1 MSVVVLESSI
11 TAVVVGK
18 SSVERD
24 VAVVFAPLVLHETTV
39 EAIPPTLIC
48 TVYEQSLERV
58 ATGRMVELH
67 YAAIEET
74 IVVSTDVYQ
83 KVSSDATA
91 IAPPTRELHDIVIF
105 EINANFPAKFLDNTE
120 SSFLP
125 ESIADIASHKLFET
139 SVEELSFVTLQIVR
153 EISSITVI
161 PTHDLLEASV
171 EMVTQP
177 KQHMKRIPE
186 FHKINV
192 KIKKTACEDSA
203 RSLWN
208 LAYW

>member
-1 MSVVVLESSI
+1 M
-11 TAVVVGK
+11 
-18 SSVERD
+18 
-24 VAVVFAPLVLHETTV
+24 LHETTV

-67 YAAIEET
+67 YAAIEEAT
-74 IVVSTDVYQ
+74 VVSTDVYQ

-91 IAPPTRELHDIVIF
+91 IAPPTRKLHDIVIF
-105 EINANFPAKFLDNTE
+105 EINANMQAKSSDNTE
-120 SSFLP
+120 SSFLS
-125 ESIADIASHKLFET
+125 ESIADIASHKLFKT

-161 PTHDLLEASV
+161 PLHDLFEASV

-177 KQHMKRIPE
+177 KKHMKR
-186 FHKINV
+186 FQNFTKSMSKLKKRLV
-192 KIKKTACEDSA
+192 KTLRGVFGI
-203 RSLWN
+203 
-208 LAYW
+208 